1 MGLLTSLFIVAGF
14 ALVVVNRRPVQFVTA
29 FFAPLGSQVRTA
41 IQTVSDLLER
51 RFVQFAGVPY
61 QSPASRQ
68 EWEELW
74 EAELDSYGT
83 ATRVEAWRGCSD
95 PRVLATSADETD
107 EALLPQLVRTKVTT
121 SATSLSESRQAKR
134 GMVNCAKAA
143 RGGYCFGSRSNPTQ
157 TRMGYKEIRQRALQD
172 HDPDVL
178 IGLEFPAEFVEFL
191 RQNVIKKI

>member
-1 MGLLTSLFIVAGF
+1 MRLLTSLFIVAGF
-14 ALVVVNRRPVQFVTA
+14 ALVVVNCRPVQFMTT

-95 PRVLATSADETD
+95 PRVLATSADETG

-134 GMVNCAKAA
+134 GMVNCAGVRAV
-143 RGGYCFGSRSNPTQ
+143 RGVR
-157 TRMGYKEIRQRALQD
+157 
-172 HDPDVL
+172 DPSSTMEMSDC
-178 IGLEFPAEFVEFL
+178 GFPACTTGL
-191 RQNVIKKI
+191 PASRGNTSSYPTPSGRWQAAQLSR